1 MAARTTPP
9 ERLGSPPLRPALLV
23 ASEDDSRAAD
33 GASAP
38 LAAAAL
44 VRLAADRLRLDDALD
59 RLRLPD
65 PDDDRPL
72 EPDPDDD
79 RPLEPDP
86 DDDRPLEPD
95 PDDDRPLAERV
106 WRVPLAAARVPPLRL
121 EPELRLLPE
130 LPELRLLPELPEPLP
145 ELPELRP
152 LPEPPELPELRPLP
166 ELPELRPLPELP
178 ELPELRLLPELPEL
192 PELRL
197 LPELRPAPE
206 LRLLPPEPEP
216 DERPLPE
223 ARDRVLGF
231 SELSDEDALDDRDR
245 LELPRGPVADIST
258 SPVVGCAGSWGR
270 LRRGRH

>member
-23 ASEDDSRAAD
+23 ASEADSRAAD

-38 LAAAAL
+38 LSAAAL

-145 ELPELRP
+145 ELPEL
-152 LPEPPELPELRPLP
+152 PELRPLP
-166 ELPELRPLPELP
+166 ELPELRP
-178 ELPELRLLPELPEL
+178 LPELPEL